1 MISARIV
8 EVAAAI
14 AVALILLLGCTPG
27 SDSKTVS
34 PVAAKVNG
42 DEITVQQIEQA
53 LSRAGNIPDAQQKQA
68 QKQMLER
75 LIDQQLLVQ
84 QAVQKKLD
92 RDPQVLA
99 LVDAA
104 KRQIF
109 AQAYLEQVVQSAPK
123 STAQQVKAFYLEHP
137 ELFDDRRLY
146 RLKEMAIAAP
156 PDLQPQLRAEVARL
170 ERQRDKARTMSELA
184 RWLQSHNIKFQTN
197 LSVQAAEQL
206 PSDLVVKMHQMKDG
220 DLLVVPRGNAVVVT
234 QLDRSQRA
242 PLGEEQATPY
252 IEQIL
257 QHRKRLEL
265 SGETLSHLRTSAKL
279 EYIGDFAKGAES
291 ASPPPAEAT
300 SQPKPTE
307 RTQESK

>member
-1 MISARIV
+1 VIPSGKALLVAISALGLAL
-8 EVAAAI
+8 AA
-14 AVALILLLGCTPG
+14 GCTPSG
-27 SDSKTVS
+27 EGRTAS

-42 DEITVQQIEQA
+42 DEITVQQIDQA

-75 LIDQQLLVQ
+75 LIDQQLLAQ

-92 RDPQVLA
+92 RDPHVLA

-109 AQAYLEQVVQSAPK
+109 AQAYLEQLVQSAPK
-123 STAQQVKAFYLEHP
+123 NTAQQVKAFYLEHP
-137 ELFDDRRLY
+137 ELFEDRRLY
-146 RLKEMAIAAP
+146 RLKEIAIAAP

-170 ERQRDKARTMSELA
+170 ELQRDKTKTMSQLA
-184 RWLQSHNIKFQTN
+184 LWLKSHNLKFQSN
-197 LSVQAAEQL
+197 VSVQAAEQL
-206 PSDLVVKMHQMKDG
+206 PSELIGKIHQMKDG
-220 DLLVVPRGNAVVVT
+220 DLLVIPRGNAVVVT

-242 PLGEEQATPY
+242 PLSEEQATPY

-265 SGETLSHLRTSAKL
+265 SSETLSRLRTSAKL
-279 EYIGDFAKGAES
+279 EYVGEFEKRAVGAAPS
-291 ASPPPAEAT
+291 PAEAM
-300 SQPKPTE
+300 SQPKSTE
-307 RTQESK
+307 RAPESK

>member
-1 MISARIV
+1 VIPPRTV
-8 EVAAAI
+8 EAAAAV

-27 SDSKTVS
+27 GDSKTAS

-42 DEITVQQIEQA
+42 DEITVHQIDQA
-53 LSRAGNIPDAQQKQA
+53 LSRANVPDTQQKQA
-68 QKQMLER
+68 QTQMLER

-84 QAVQKKLD
+84 QAVQKRLD
-92 RDPQVLA
+92 RDAHVLA

-104 KRQIF
+104 KRQIL
-109 AQAYLEQVVQSAPK
+109 AQAYLEQVAQGAPK
-123 STAQQVKAFYLEHP
+123 STPQQIKAFYLEHP
-137 ELFDDRRLY
+137 ELFEDRRLY
-146 RLKEMAIAAP
+146 RLKEMAVAAP

-206 PSDLVVKMHQMKDG
+206 PSELVGKIHQMKDG
-220 DLLVVPRGNAVVVT
+220 DLLVVSRGNAMVVT

-242 PLGEEQATPY
+242 PLSEEQAGPY

-257 QHRKRLEL
+257 QHRRRLDL
-265 SGETLSHLRTSAKL
+265 SSETLSRLRTSAKL
-279 EYIGDFAKGAES
+279 EYVGDFEKRAGS
-291 ASPPPAEAT
+291 AAPPPAEST
-300 SQPKPTE
+300 SQPRATE

>member
-1 MISARIV
+1 MIPPHTV
-8 EVAAAI
+8 EAAAAA
-14 AVALILLLGCTPG
+14 AVALILVSACTPG
-27 SDSKTVS
+27 GDAKTAS
-34 PVAAKVNG
+34 TVAAKVNG
-42 DEITVQQIEQA
+42 DEITVQQIDQA

-92 RDPQVLA
+92 RDPRVLA

-109 AQAYLEQVVQSAPK
+109 AQTYLEQVVQGAPK
-123 STAQQVKAFYLEHP
+123 STAQQIKAFYLEHP
-137 ELFDDRRLY
+137 ELFEDRRLY

-170 ERQRDKARTMSELA
+170 ERLKDKARIMSQLA
-184 RWLQSHNIKFQTN
+184 LWLRSHSVKFQTN

-206 PSDLVVKMHQMKDG
+206 PSELVGKIHQMNDG

-242 PLGEEQATPY
+242 PLTEEQASPY

-257 QHRKRLEL
+257 QHRKRLDL
-265 SGETLSHLRTSAKL
+265 SSETLNRLRASAKL
-279 EYIGDFAKGAES
+279 EYVGEFDKRAGSGAP
-291 ASPPPAEAT
+291 SPSEAA
-300 SQPKPTE
+300 SQPKATE
-307 RTQESK
+307 RTPQSK

>member
-1 MISARIV
+1 L
-8 EVAAAI
+8 VAI
-14 AVALILLLGCTPG
+14 LALGLALASGCTPNG
-27 SDSKTVS
+27 DGKTAS

-75 LIDQQLLVQ
+75 LIDQQLLAQ

-92 RDPQVLA
+92 RDPHVMA

-109 AQAYLEQVVQSAPK
+109 AQAYLEQVVQGAPK

-137 ELFDDRRLY
+137 ELFEDRRLY
-146 RLKEMAIAAP
+146 RLKEIAIAAP
-156 PDLQPQLRAEVARL
+156 PDIQPQLRAEVGRL
-170 ERQRDKARTMSELA
+170 EEQRDKTKTMSQLA
-184 RWLQSHNIKFQTN
+184 LWLKSHDLKFQTN

-206 PSDLVVKMHQMKDG
+206 PPELIGKIHQMKDG
-220 DLLVVPRGNAVVVT
+220 DLLIVPRGNAVVVT

-242 PLGEEQATPY
+242 PLNEEQATPY
-252 IEQIL
+252 VEQIL
-257 QHRKRLEL
+257 QHRKRLDL
-265 SGETLSHLRTSAKL
+265 SSETLSRLRTSAKL
-279 EYIGDFAKGAES
+279 EYVGEFEKRAGS
-291 ASPPPAEAT
+291 AATSPAEAT
-300 SQPKPTE
+300 SQPKSAE
-307 RTQESK
+307 RAPESK

>member
-1 MISARIV
+1 MIPSCKALLV
-8 EVAAAI
+8 AI
-14 AVALILLLGCTPG
+14 ATLGLALIWGCDPG
-27 SDSKTVS
+27 GQGKTAG

-42 DEITVQQIEQA
+42 DEITVQQIDQA

-68 QKQMLER
+68 QKQMLDR

-92 RDPQVLA
+92 RDPHVLA

-109 AQAYLEQVVQSAPK
+109 AQAYLEQVVQGAPK

-137 ELFDDRRLY
+137 ELFEDRRLY

-156 PDLQPQLRAEVARL
+156 PDLQPQLRAEVARI
-170 ERQRDKARTMSELA
+170 ERLRDKARIMSQLA
-184 RWLQSHNIKFQTN
+184 LWLQSHNVKFQTN

-206 PSDLVVKMHQMKDG
+206 PSELLVKIHQMKDG

-242 PLGEEQATPY
+242 PLTEEQATPY

-257 QHRKRLEL
+257 QHRRRLEL
-265 SGETLSHLRTSAKL
+265 SSETLNRLRTSAKL
-279 EYIGDFAKGAES
+279 EYLGEFEKRAGS
-291 ASPPPAEAT
+291 ATPSPTEAV
-300 SQPKPTE
+300 SQPKATE
-307 RTQESK
+307 RASESK